1 MALLKV
7 RHLNVK
13 YGQKAGWRSKSVI
26 HAVRDVSF
34 EVSVGEIVGV
44 VGESGSGKS
53 TLARS
58 IMQLIDVHSGQIDF
72 LNQPVLEL
80 GRQQIRQLRRCLQ
93 MVFQDPVSSL
103 DPRMRIG
110 RIVEQPLQQFYPQ
123 LTARQRNQKVLD
135 ALRQVALVDN
145 VMQRYPHQL
154 SGGQCQRVSIARAMI
169 TCPDLVICDEA
180 VSALDVSVQAQIL
193 NLLRSLTTASK
204 MSMLFISHDMRV
216 IRQLC
221 DRVLVMYQGRLVESA
236 DCDDLF
242 ERPKHA
248 YTRKLLA
255 SVPEVIAVKALR

>member
-1 MALLKV
+1 VALLKV

-13 YGQKAGWRSKSVI
+13 YEQNAGWFSQSVI

-53 TLARS
+53 TLAKS
-58 IMQLIDVHSGQIDF
+58 ITRLIEVHSGQIHF
-72 LNQPVLEL
+72 LNQPILEL
-80 GRQQIRQLRRCLQ
+80 GRQQIRQLRRSMQ

-110 RIVEQPLQQFYPQ
+110 RIVEEPLQQFYPR
-123 LTARQRNQKVLD
+123 LTARQRNRKILD
-135 ALRQVALVDN
+135 VLRQVGLVDS

-169 TCPDLVICDEA
+169 TRPDLLICDEA
-180 VSALDVSVQAQIL
+180 VSALDVSVQAQIV

-236 DCDDLF
+236 DCADLF
-242 ERPKHA
+242 ERPKHD
-248 YTRKLLA
+248 YTKKLLS
-255 SVPEVIAVKALR
+255 SVPDVIALKQHR